1 MNEYAEEEGE
11 DMKSTREMIISKSS
25 GFRRKEEADT
35 CESYRR
41 YNEVFYDYIWSGMK
55 LQDPSAYNTW
65 PLLSSLA
72 EVMPKRLEI
81 GPGLH
86 PRLPVFET
94 HFVDLSQVVVHA
106 LEEAGGIVQVGNV
119 TSLPYTSDKFEL
131 ICAFDIL
138 EHVFDDVRALN
149 EISRVLQNG
158 GIFIFSVP
166 LHTKLWTDFDD
177 RVGHYRRYEVETLK
191 QKLSQVNLD
200 LLSSAAYGMMPRYRW
215 IVDLAYWIWKHLPQ
229 SVIRFYDGYLY
240 PRALRQQNELSFH
253 PGLLDTSRVDA
264 ALFICQLKC

>member
-1 MNEYAEEEGE
+1 MNECAEEEGE

-25 GFRRKEEADT
+25 GFRREEEADT
-35 CESYRR
+35 CESYQR
-41 YNEVFYDYIWSGMK
+41 YNEVFYEYIWSGMK

-86 PRLPVFET
+86 PRLPAFET
-94 HFVDLSQVVVHA
+94 HFVDLSQVVGHA
-106 LEEAGGIVQVGNV
+106 LEEAGGIVQVGSV
-119 TSLPYTSDKFEL
+119 TSLPYAADKFEL
-131 ICAFDIL
+131 ICAFDII
-138 EHVFDDVRALN
+138 EHVFDDVLALN

-177 RVGHYRRYEVETLK
+177 RVGHYRRYEVEALK

-200 LLSSAAYGMMPRYRW
+200 LLTSAAYGMMPRHRW
-215 IVDLAYWIWKHLPQ
+215 IVDFAYWIWKRLPQ
-229 SVIRFYDGYLY
+229 SAIRFYDAYVY

-264 ALFICQLKC
+264 ALFISQLKC

>member
-1 MNEYAEEEGE
+1 MNVYTEEEAE
-11 DMKSTREMIISKSS
+11 YMKSTREMIISKSS
-25 GFRRKEEADT
+25 GFRREQEEDT

-41 YNEVFYDYIWSGMK
+41 YNEVFYDYIWSGIK

-72 EVMPKRLEI
+72 EAMPKRLEI
-81 GPGLH
+81 GPGLR

-94 HFVDLSQVVVHA
+94 HFIDLSQVVVHA
-106 LEEAGGIVQVGNV
+106 LEEAGGMVQVGSV
-119 TSLPYTSDKFEL
+119 ISLPYTSDKFEL
-131 ICAFDIL
+131 ICAFDII
-138 EHVFDDVRALN
+138 EHVFDDVRALH
-149 EISRVLQNG
+149 EITRVLQNG

-191 QKLSQVNLD
+191 QKLSQFNLD
-200 LLSSAAYGMMPRYRW
+200 LLSSAAYGMMPRYSW
-215 IVDLAYWIWKHLPQ
+215 IVDLAYWIWKRLPQ
-229 SVIRFYDGYLY
+229 SAVRFYDAYIY
-240 PRALRQQNELSFH
+240 PIALRKQKELSFY

-264 ALFICQLKC
+264 ALFISQLKC

>member
-1 MNEYAEEEGE
+1 
-11 DMKSTREMIISKSS
+11 MKSTREMIIRKSS
-25 GFRRKEEADT
+25 GFRREEDMDT

-41 YNEVFYDYIWSGMK
+41 YNEMFYDFIWSGLK
-55 LQDPSAYNTW
+55 LQDPGAYNTW
-65 PLLSSLA
+65 PLLCSLA

-81 GPGLH
+81 GPGLR

-106 LEEAGGIVQVGNV
+106 LEEAGGIVQVGSV
-119 TSLPYTSDKFEL
+119 TSLPYAADKFEL
-131 ICAFDIL
+131 ICAFDII
-138 EHVFDDVRALN
+138 EHVFDDVRALD

-177 RVGHYRRYEVETLK
+177 RVGHYRRYEVDALK
-191 QKLSQVNLD
+191 QKLSQANLE
-200 LLSSAAYGMMPRYRW
+200 LLSSAAYGMMPRSRW
-215 IVDLAYWIWKHLPQ
+215 IVDLAYWIWKRLPQ
-229 SVIRFYDGYLY
+229 SATRFYDAYIY
-240 PRALRQQNELSFH
+240 PRVLRKQNELSFY

-264 ALFICQLKC
+264 ALFISQLKC